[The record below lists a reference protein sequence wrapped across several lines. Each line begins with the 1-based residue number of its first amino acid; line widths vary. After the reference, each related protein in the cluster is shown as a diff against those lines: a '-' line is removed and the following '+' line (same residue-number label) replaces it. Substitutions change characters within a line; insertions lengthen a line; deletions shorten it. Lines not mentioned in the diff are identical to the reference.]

1 MYEAALVEPK
11 MNHAIINIS
20 LTQTKIKTPQKKIEY
35 TSHIICKTFYI
46 IFLHLKSE
54 YYIVR
59 YFYFDTFFLI
69 IIVRYYKVVRSISRI
84 CLYFRNT
91 QDHQHSSTSRV

>member
-54 YYIVR
+54 YYIV
-59 YFYFDTFFLI
+59 
-69 IIVRYYKVVRSISRI
+69 
-84 CLYFRNT
+84 C
-91 QDHQHSSTSRV
+91 